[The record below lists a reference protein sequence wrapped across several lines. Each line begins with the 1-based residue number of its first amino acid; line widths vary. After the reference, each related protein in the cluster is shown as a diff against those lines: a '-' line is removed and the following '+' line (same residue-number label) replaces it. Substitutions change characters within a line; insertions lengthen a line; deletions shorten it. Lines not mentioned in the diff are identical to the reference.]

1 MSDDRDETGGRF
13 LPPSPAEIEA
23 AARLRAALEA
33 GDPARESDVAALLV
47 ALGTEHAGDEVA
59 ARRLRRTLVEERRGA
74 SRRRVPILAAA
85 AAIAAALVFATGLPS
100 KVRPRNPMAAP
111 SAELLDQR
119 EAAARAALASLRADD
134 AAGTIES
141 SLLDSR
147 LETLRSSRI
156 ESLLGTTSATETSR
170 TPLPEATPRR
180 TS

>member
-13 LPPSPAEIEA
+13 RPPTPAEIEA
-23 AARLRAALEA
+23 AARLRAALEE

-47 ALGTEHAGDEVA
+47 ALGTDRAGDEVA

-74 SRRRVPILAAA
+74 SRRRIPILAAA
-85 AAIAAALVFATGLPS
+85 AAIAAALVFAVVLPS
-100 KVRPRNPMAAP
+100 TVKPRNPAAAP
-111 SAELLDQR
+111 TADLLDRR
-119 EAAARAALASLRADD
+119 EAAARAALAGLRAVD
-134 AAGTIES
+134 AAGAIGS

-147 LETLRSSRI
+147 LEALRSSRI
-156 ESLLGTTSATETSR
+156 DSLLGTTSAAETSR